1 MSRPSRA
8 AVLRVTREGA
18 VLELL
23 ELLSNTYNSR
33 LTELQAELAAHRA
46 KIKDLESK
54 IEIDPLVDV
63 LNRRGL
69 DRELNGAIAHSV
81 RYGSSVAVIFI
92 DLDNFKTINDRWGHP
107 VGDEVLRMI
116 AKALSRS
123 VRGSDV
129 VARVGGDEFAVLLWN
144 ISESGALGKARAIE
158 QIITATEIPSAG
170 RCVSVGASAG
180 VAMIGPGDCP
190 NDVMARADAEMY
202 ARKSQQARRTNET
215 GNMAA

>member
-1 MSRPSRA
+1 MRRSRIS
-8 AVLRVTREGA
+8 
-18 VLELL
+18 EL
-23 ELLSNTYNSR
+23 
-33 LTELQAELAAHRA
+33 
-46 KIKDLESK
+46 K

-81 RYGSSVAVIFI
+81 RYGSSVAVVFI

-144 ISESGALGKARAIE
+144 ISESGAGKATAIE
-158 QIITATEIPSAG
+158 HIIAATEIPSAG